1 MIIEDDFREM
11 TIERLMDIKLG
22 CSGWD
27 YRDWEDSFYSGK
39 DRSKLSAYSE
49 VFRTTEI
56 NSTFYSYPSEGLVYG
71 WTKHTPPDFKFSV
84 KLNRLITHEKQLNL
98 DKNVKTD
105 VARFCALMKPL
116 QDAEKLS
123 CILIQLPP
131 AMEFEAK
138 MLEEFLGIL
147 PEGFR
152 YALEFRNKT
161 WVDRGIEARKILR
174 QFNVASVMVDE
185 PLLPVET
192 ELTADCAYIR
202 WHGRG
207 KNIWYN
213 YRYSGEELS
222 AWEKRIEKISKQ
234 AEVFGYFNNHYH
246 GYAPQNCIEILEM
259 LGIATP
265 QQIEAKT
272 RMEKAGQLL
281 KKSFKM
287 ITFDEFVEPEP
298 VETLLLNCM
307 DTIRFEKAKQIKDI
321 EFTDS
326 GKNIIADV
334 RGYSIYIDTEKKF
347 VLHDCQDWKR
357 TMREK
362 KFCKHIGGLMLAL
375 PEERAKEIL
384 RHAKNGKF
392 ECRSYTG

>member
-1 MIIEDDFREM
+1 MIIEYDFKEM
-11 TIERLMDIKLG
+11 TIEKLMDIKLG

-27 YRDWEDSFYSGK
+27 YRDWEYSFYSGK
-39 DRSKLSAYSE
+39 DKSKLSAYSE
-49 VFRTTEI
+49 VFRTAEI
-56 NSTFYSYPSEGLVYG
+56 NSAFYSYPSEELIYD
-71 WTKHTPPDFKFSV
+71 WMKDTPPDFKFSV

-98 DKNVKTD
+98 VKNVKTD
-105 VARFCALMKPL
+105 ILRFCALIKPM
-116 QDAEKLS
+116 QDAGKLS

-131 AMEFEAK
+131 AMEFEAR

-161 WVDRGIEARKILR
+161 WVNRGIEARKILR

-192 ELTADCAYIR
+192 ELTADFAYIR
-202 WHGRG
+202 WHGKG
-207 KNIWYN
+207 KRIWYN
-213 YRYSGEELS
+213 YRYSREELS
-222 AWEKRIEKISKQ
+222 AWEKRIEKISKEV
-234 AEVFGYFNNHYH
+234 EVFGYFNNHYQ
-246 GYAPQNCIEILEM
+246 GYAPENCIEILEM
-259 LGIATP
+259 LGIATL

-272 RMEKAGQLL
+272 RMEKAGQ
-281 KKSFKM
+281 KSFKM
-287 ITFDEFVEPEP
+287 ITFDEFTEAEAVEM
-298 VETLLLNCM
+298 LLLNCM

-326 GKNIIADV
+326 GRNIIADV
-334 RGYSIYIDTEKKF
+334 RGYSIYIDTENKF

-362 KFCKHIGGLMLAL
+362 KFCKHIGGLILAL
-375 PEERAKEIL
+375 PLERAKEIL

>member
-1 MIIEDDFREM
+1 
-11 TIERLMDIKLG
+11 MDIKLG

-39 DRSKLSAYSE
+39 DKSKLSAYSE

-56 NSTFYSYPSEGLVYG
+56 NSTFYSYPSEELVYG
-71 WTKHTPPDFKFSV
+71 WMKHTPHDFKFSV

-98 DKNVKTD
+98 DTNVKTD
-105 VARFCALMKPL
+105 VERFCALLRPL
-116 QDAEKLS
+116 QDAGKLS

-138 MLEEFLGIL
+138 MLVEFLGIL

-152 YALEFRNKT
+152 YALEFRNTT
-161 WVDRGIEARKILR
+161 WVNRGVEARKILR
-174 QFNVASVMVDE
+174 QFNVASVIVDE

-192 ELTADCAYIR
+192 ELTADFAYIR
-202 WHGRG
+202 WSGRG
-207 KNIWYN
+207 KRIWYN
-213 YRYSGEELS
+213 YRYSREELS
-222 AWEKRIEKISKQ
+222 AWKKRIEEISKQ

-246 GYAPQNCIEILEM
+246 GYAPENCIEILEM
-259 LGIATP
+259 LGIATQ

-272 RMEKAGQLL
+272 NMEKAGQVS

-287 ITFDEFVEPEP
+287 ITFDEFAEPEP

-307 DTIRFEKAKQIKDI
+307 DTARLEKAKLIKDI

-362 KFCKHIGGLMLAL
+362 KFCKHVGGIILAL

-392 ECRSYTG
+392 EFRIF

>member
-1 MIIEDDFREM
+1 MIFEDDSKEI
-11 TIERLMDIKLG
+11 TIEKLMNIKLG

-39 DRSKLSAYSE
+39 DKSKISAYSE
-49 VFRTTEI
+49 VFKTTET
-56 NSTFYSYPSEGLVYG
+56 NSTFYSYPSEELVYV

-98 DKNVKTD
+98 DKNVKND
-105 VARFCALMKPL
+105 VERFCALLKPL
-116 QDAEKLS
+116 QDAGKLS

-161 WVDRGIEARKILR
+161 WVNRGVEARKILR
-174 QFNVASVMVDE
+174 QFNVASVIVDE
-185 PLLPVET
+185 PLLPVEC
-192 ELTADCAYIR
+192 ELTADFAYIR

-207 KNIWYN
+207 KKIWYN

-222 AWEKRIEKISKQ
+222 AWEKRIEKISKEV
-234 AEVFGYFNNHYH
+234 EVFGYFNNHYH
-246 GYAPQNCIEILEM
+246 GYAPENCIEILEM

-265 QQIEAKT
+265 QQNEAKT
-272 RMEKAGQLL
+272 RLEKAGQLS
-281 KKSFKM
+281 KSFKM
-287 ITFDEFVEPEP
+287 TTFDEFAEPEP

-307 DTIRFEKAKQIKDI
+307 DKIRFEKAKQIKDI

-347 VLHDCQDWKR
+347 VLHDCPDWKR

-375 PEERAKEIL
+375 PQERAKEIL
-384 RHAKNGKF
+384 SHAKNGKF
-392 ECRSYTG
+392 EFRSYTG